1 MALEQHI
8 HLCTTRDGVN
18 LAYAT
23 IGDGPPL
30 VKAANWLSHLEYD
43 WRGPIWRH
51 WLEGLASSHNLI
63 RYDERGCGLSDW
75 DVDDFSFEYW
85 VQDLEAV
92 VDAAGVD
99 RFPLLGIS
107 QGGAIAIAYAA
118 RHPERVSHLI
128 LYGAYARGK
137 AKRNSTA
144 EQLEEQRMM
153 TDMIRIGWGRE
164 NPAFRQVFTSFFI
177 PEGTPEQI
185 NWFNELQRVSSSP
198 ENAARIVSGFAS
210 IDVRDLAPGVQA
222 PTLVLH
228 ATGDARIPFEEG
240 RLMASLIRGARFV
253 PLESKNHILMENEL
267 AWEHFLHE
275 VRQFLGVEGVAEQEF
290 FSAAAEDEA
299 AARAG
304 VEVRRVVNHFVSA
317 GILFA
322 DVVGFTP
329 MSATI
334 EPSKMVTILDDIFS
348 HFDTVVEKHQLEKIR
363 TMGDGYMVAS
373 GVPRPRAGHLFALA
387 DAALEMRDY
396 ARRLPD
402 RYGENISMRFGLNT
416 GPVMAGA
423 IGRSKLQYDLW
434 GDSVNV
440 ASRMESQGEPGE
452 IQITPAVYEAL
463 ASRYLCRSR
472 ERIDVKGKGKMET
485 WFLIGR
491 SE

>member
-8 HLCTTRDGVN
+8 HLCKTQDGVN

-43 WRGPIWRH
+43 WRSPIWRH
-51 WLEGLASSHNLI
+51 WLEGLASSHRLI

-75 DVDDFSFEYW
+75 DVDDFSLEAW
-85 VQDLEAV
+85 VHDLEAV
-92 VDAAGVD
+92 VDAAGVE

-107 QGGAIAIAYAA
+107 QGGAIATAYAA

-137 AKRNSTA
+137 AKRNNTA
-144 EQLEEQRMM
+144 EELEEQQMM

-164 NPAFRQVFTSFFI
+164 NPAFRQVFTSLFI
-177 PEGTPEQI
+177 PDGTPEI
-185 NWFNELQRVSSSP
+185 YNWFNELQRVSSSP
-198 ENAARIVSGFAS
+198 ENAARIVSGFAP
-210 IDVRDLAPGVQA
+210 IDVSDIAPGIEA
-222 PTLVLH
+222 PALVLH
-228 ATGDARIPFEEG
+228 ATGDARIPIDEG
-240 RLMASLIRGARFV
+240 RLMASLIPGAQFV
-253 PLESKNHILMENEL
+253 PLESKNHILMKEEP
-267 AWEHFLHE
+267 AWEHFLYE
-275 VRQFLGVEGVAEQEF
+275 VRRFLGVE
-290 FSAAAEDEA
+290 SAAEREFVDYVTEDEA
-299 AARAG
+299 
-304 VEVRRVVNHFVSA
+304 VEVQHVVNHFASA

-329 MSATI
+329 ISAAI
-334 EPSKMVTILDDIFS
+334 EPARMVKILDDIFS
-348 HFDTVVEKHQLEKIR
+348 NFDDVVEKHQLEKIR

-387 DAALEMRDY
+387 DAVLEMRDY
-396 ARRLPD
+396 IMTLPE

-416 GPVMAGA
+416 GPVMAGS

-440 ASRMESQGEPGE
+440 ASRMESQGVPGE
-452 IQITPAVYEAL
+452 IQITPAVYEVL
-463 ASRYLCRSR
+463 SSHYHCVPR
-472 ERIDVKGKGKMET
+472 ERIKVKGKGEMQT

-491 SE
+491 KE